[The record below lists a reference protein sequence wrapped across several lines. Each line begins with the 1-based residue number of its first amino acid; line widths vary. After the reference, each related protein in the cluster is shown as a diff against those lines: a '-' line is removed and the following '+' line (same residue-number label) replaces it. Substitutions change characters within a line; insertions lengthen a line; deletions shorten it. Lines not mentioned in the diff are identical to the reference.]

1 MKKIFLA
8 IAVVIGFGVANA
20 QSVKYGVKAGLNV
33 ANVSNVKL
41 GEIEPDSRVAYHVGA
56 MAEIGLTSQF
66 AVQPEVLFSVQG
78 ASKEKEGV
86 TGAVEF
92 NYINIPV
99 MAKYYVLN
107 GLSLEVGPQ
116 IGFLTTAKI
125 TFKGTIEGKEINES
139 KDVKDEA
146 KSVDFGLNFGTS
158 YNYQNFNLG
167 VRYNLGLTDIAK
179 ERDGGDANKNGVFQV
194 SLGYFF

>member
-1 MKKIFLA
+1 MKKVFLA

-33 ANVSNVKL
+33 ANVSNL
-41 GEIEPDSRVAYHVGA
+41 DSEIKFDSRVAYHIGA
-56 MAEIGLTSQF
+56 MAEIGLTEQF

-78 ASKEKEGV
+78 VTKKEGEASA
-86 TGAVEF
+86 TLNL
-92 NYINIPV
+92 NYVNVPV
-99 MAKYYVLN
+99 MAKYYVIE

-116 IGFLTTAKI
+116 VGFLTTAE
-125 TFKGTIEGKEINES
+125 FKLEGAGKES
-139 KDVKDEA
+139 GTKDVKDNF
-146 KSVDFGLNFGTS
+146 KKVDFGLNFGAS

-167 VRYNLGLTDIAK
+167 VRYNLGLTDVAK
-179 ERDGGDANKNGVFQV
+179 EKEGDAKKNGVFQV